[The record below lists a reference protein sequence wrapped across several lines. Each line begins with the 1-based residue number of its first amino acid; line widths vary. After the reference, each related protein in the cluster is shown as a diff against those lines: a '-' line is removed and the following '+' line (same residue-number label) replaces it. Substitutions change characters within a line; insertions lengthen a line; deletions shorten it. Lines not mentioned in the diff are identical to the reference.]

1 MKSYDAAG
9 VWERVQSAPAADPQ
23 NLMGLMEALQLEL
36 RIFQLLSRKLPPAQ
50 AAPARELSRLAQRH
64 FACLQGMHVLLCGTA
79 PQLRPQPIPTDP
91 PELLLRQC
99 CGRILRLRGE
109 YESRRSDPAHGPIFR
124 LLANELAQYNRLAL
138 ELLAALAKS

>member
-1 MKSYDAAG
+1 MMLPACGSGYK
-9 VWERVQSAPAADPQ
+9 AP
-23 NLMGLMEALQLEL
+23 
-36 RIFQLLSRKLPPAQ
+36 PP
-50 AAPARELSRLAQRH
+50 
-64 FACLQGMHVLLCGTA
+64 
-79 PQLRPQPIPTDP
+79 PIPTDP

-138 ELLAALAKS
+138 ELLAALAK